1 MGNTQSQFSAR
12 LLTQEDNRQM
22 LEILQLSPIESGGL
36 SICFDREPDIFIMA
50 KLKYE
55 PAKYI
60 GIFQGEHLLGFGLI
74 GYHTGMVSGVPQQVF
89 HFSNVFMRREFRGKG
104 LFFKARNL
112 FFQDTYQ
119 NACLGYAVIMKG
131 NKNAERYVGWHSEKY
146 PFTPHSS
153 LLNTYDVRNII
164 ITFKKR
170 ESKLIVRKARMED
183 IHYIV
188 SLLKAEFSERLFAP
202 HIDEDK
208 FKNNLKQRPNFS
220 ISNYYVV
227 EKGNQIVGTCAA
239 WDCSSFK
246 QIRILKYSKQF
257 KRIKNTYNL
266 FSRFFRFP
274 PLPDAGQSFKAAYIT
289 DCAVEKR
296 DPEIMNAMLRKIYNE
311 YRSQKFNMIVF
322 GSYKNDRLLKAT
334 NGFYYQSVESNI
346 YLLHKDEAMM
356 EKLKQ
361 TNDKPYI
368 DVAFL

>member
-1 MGNTQSQFSAR
+1 MGKTRSPYSAR
-12 LLTQEDNRQM
+12 LLTQADSRQM

-50 KLKYE
+50 NLKYE
-55 PAKYI
+55 PAKYV
-60 GIFQGEHLLGFGLI
+60 GIFQGERLLGFGLI
-74 GYHTGMVSGVPQQVF
+74 GYHIGMVSGLPQQVF
-89 HFSNVFMRREFRGKG
+89 HFSNVFMCREFRGKG
-104 LFFKARNL
+104 LFFKAQNL
-112 FFQDTYQ
+112 FFQDIYQ
-119 NACLGYAVIMKG
+119 NACPGYAVIMKG
-131 NKNAERYVGWHSEKY
+131 NKNAERYVGWKSEKY
-146 PFTPHSS
+146 PFVPHSS

-170 ESKLIVRKARMED
+170 ESKLVVRKARMED
-183 IHYIV
+183 IHHIV

-202 HIDEDK
+202 HIDEDI

-227 EKGNQIVGTCAA
+227 EQNNQIIGTCAA

-266 FSRFFRFP
+266 FFRFFRVP
-274 PLPDAGQSFKAAYIT
+274 PLPDAGQAFKAVYIT
-289 DCAVEKR
+289 DYAVEKR
-296 DPEIMNAMLRKIYNE
+296 DSEIMNAMLRKIYNE
-311 YRSQKFNMIVF
+311 YRSQHFNLIVF
-322 GSYKNDRLLKAT
+322 GSYKNDKLLEAT
-334 NGFYYQSVESNI
+334 KGFFSQSVESNI
-346 YLLHKDEAMM
+346 YLFHRDEAMI

-361 TNDKPYI
+361 TKDIPYI